1 MFSLICAWINDW
13 VNNRKAGGRAHY
25 DVTVMIF
32 AHAKYP
38 HRKIYERTK
47 HWLPS
52 PLDWSYMRRDKQ
64 SPLDIPGH
72 DALRDDIHEAGILLI
87 GPWETNFSEILIGI
101 YTFSFNKL
109 HLKTSSAKWRIFC
122 LGLNVLKESLITR
135 LCVGDHRHWVLDALD
150 TDRTGITGLGVWLPL
165 MLMGVVHT
173 GSVIYIQK
181 TVETAIDFMHDVE
194 LGADGSILHMA
205 VGWDCWWPG
214 VTR

>member
-1 MFSLICAWINDW
+1 MTHSGTIYMKLGVPVSGVILTHWGRVTHICVGNLTIIGPDNSLSP
-13 VNNRKAGGRAHY
+13 GRRQAIIW
-25 DVTVMIF
+25 TN
-32 AHAKYP
+32 
-38 HRKIYERTK
+38 
-47 HWLPS
+47 
-52 PLDWSYMRRDKQ
+52 
-64 SPLDIPGH
+64 
-72 DALRDDIHEAGILLI
+72 AGILLI
-87 GPWETNFSEILIGI
+87 GPWVTNFSEILIGI
-101 YTFSFNKL
+101 HTFSFNKL

-173 GSVIYIQK
+173 RSVIYVQK

-205 VGWDCWWPG
+205 VGRGCWWPG